1 MIFRRP
7 EDRAI
12 GVFDHD
18 NAFRAGARGAP
29 GGSLHPLGH
38 VEAVAGDVTV
48 VVERKELRRHCRTA
62 RIADTPGPIDADFH
76 SRRLPMRHP
85 AKQLHAPHN
94 RASDTR
100 RRGLGSL
107 PVLRHTPGMAHARPS
122 PLAPRPAHV
131 PESLVVDFDIHADPA
146 LLADPHARVLELA
159 TSAPP
164 VFWSP
169 RNGGLWFANS
179 HAANYAA
186 SRDTGTFSSGLG
198 ASPEIMAA
206 MLAAMPPGTTRIPK
220 AVPITLDPPEHT
232 KYRAP
237 LQKVFSPKTIAAL
250 RGSIGALA
258 RDLIG
263 AVADKGGC
271 EFMSEI
277 AEPLP
282 VQVFLKMLGLPLDRM
297 YIYRALVKEHM
308 ASVGTGD
315 LAGTVARSIRIVD
328 AMRDVA
334 LKRRDDP
341 RDDMLSLLWQ
351 IDIDGRPTTIEDI
364 ENYAV
369 LLFIAGLDTVMNGM
383 GLAMRGLALNPDL
396 QARLRAEPKL
406 IPEASE
412 EILRRYSFTT
422 PVRRVTRETEL
433 CGATL
438 MPGDTINIFLAAA
451 DLDPVEFPD
460 PAAIDL
466 NRENN
471 VHIGFG
477 VGPHRCLGSHLA
489 RVELQ
494 VLYEEMLSLLP
505 QFRLDPDQPRVFHGG
520 HVIGIEH
527 MHLKWDAA

>member
-1 MIFRRP
+1 MHHGLDQP
-7 EDRAI
+7 C
-12 GVFDHD
+12 G
-18 NAFRAGARGAP
+18 
-29 GGSLHPLGH
+29 
-38 VEAVAGDVTV
+38 
-48 VVERKELRRHCRTA
+48 
-62 RIADTPGPIDADFH
+62 
-76 SRRLPMRHP
+76 
-85 AKQLHAPHN
+85 PHN
-94 RASDTR
+94 RASDTKLR
-100 RRGLGSL
+100 DLGSAAA
-107 PVLRHTPGMAHARPS
+107 LRHKPRMTHAQLS
-122 PLAPRPAHV
+122 PLASRPAHV
-131 PESLVVDFDIHADPA
+131 PEALVVDFDIHADPA

-159 TSAPP
+159 TTAPP

-179 HAANYAA
+179 HAANYTA
-186 SRDTGTFSSGLG
+186 SRDTETFSSGLNP
-198 ASPEIMAA
+198 SPEMMQA

-237 LQKVFSPKTIAAL
+237 LQKVFSPKTIAGL
-250 RGSIGALA
+250 RDSIRDLA
-258 RDLIG
+258 RDLVS
-263 AVADKGGC
+263 AVAAKGQC

-297 YIYRALVKEHM
+297 QLYRALVKEHM

-315 LAGTVARSIRIVD
+315 LAGTIGRSIRIVD
-328 AMRDVA
+328 AMRDIA
-334 LKRRDDP
+334 LERRDHP
-341 RDDMLSLLWQ
+341 QDDMLSLLWQ
-351 IDIDGRPTTIEDI
+351 IEIDGQPTTIEDI

-396 QARLRAEPKL
+396 QQQLRAEPKL

-412 EILRRYSFTT
+412 EMMRRYTFTT

-438 MPGDTINIFLAAA
+438 LPGDTINIFLAAA
-451 DLDPVEFPD
+451 DLDPSEFPD
-460 PAAIDL
+460 PARFDL
-466 NRENN
+466 SRANN

-494 VLYEEMLSLLP
+494 VLYEEMLAGLP
-505 QFRLDPDQPRVFHGG
+505 QFRLDPDHPPVYHGG
-520 HVIGIEH
+520 HVIGIER
-527 MHLKWDAA
+527 MNFAWTPA